1 MRPTRVAQE
10 VESKGGKK
18 TGGDL
23 KMAGRVMV
31 GAGGMSTMM
40 GGIAIVK
47 HGMMMDGRDAE
58 VATCRM

>member
-10 VESKGGKK
+10 VEIKGGKK

-23 KMAGRVMV
+23 MIAGRVMV

-40 GGIAIVK
+40 DGIVK
-47 HGMMMDGRDAE
+47 HGMMMDGRDVE

>member
-1 MRPTRVAQE
+1 M
-10 VESKGGKK
+10 ESKGGKK